1 MAAPTIGADCD
12 ITLCH
17 PDVNS
22 GVPYGF
28 ILTPDPTHGRSEVSI
43 QREIDYD
50 TGIIAVYLFF
60 SVMIADDLIN
70 PDGSEHTDSRETM
83 YLKLLEYLDQR
94 AEISI
99 DTVLGTW
106 LGIGSTGHSATEL
119 HLIKGSILSVKFA
132 NVTEY
137 HPPADSDLVLGSLWQ
152 ADIPEDDA
160 LTWDTTLWR

>member
-1 MAAPTIGADCD
+1 MALPIIGTDCD

-17 PDVNS
+17 PSVNS
-22 GVPYGF
+22 GAPYGF
-28 ILTPDPTHGRSEVSI
+28 ILTPDPTHGRSGISI
-43 QREIDYD
+43 QREIDPD
-50 TGIIAVYLFF
+50 AGTIDVYLFF
-60 SVMIADDLIN
+60 SVMLADDLIN
-70 PDGSEHTDSRETM
+70 PDGKEHTDNRETM
-83 YLKLLEYLDQR
+83 YLKLLEYLDQS
-94 AEISI
+94 AEVAI

-152 ADIPEDDA
+152 ADIPDDEA
-160 LTWDTTLWR
+160 FTWDTSLWR